1 MSFRQTYKGIFQF
14 KDQAALER
22 AMAENQAEAM
32 GADALGLQDCYYSEG
47 VMLIDLDSVAS
58 VQLWEEMSVAIA
70 TLAMHASRGFL
81 YAVAYD
87 GGETGPRKEY
97 YEASADQDIHFPDS
111 PAVAAADDHFVMR
124 VGATYRYQV
133 HSEAGPSELH
143 WTVREE
149 QVGGE
154 TFYYFEDPDHFHM
167 RYNAYWEGFYSY
179 KQGGAVYAVTADNAT
194 ELADLVAEGAHR
206 LYRVYDNAGKPGEL
220 HLVINTDNDHFLI
233 FRQQEDTALDTPYG
247 HFAKCMKVEM
257 ELVHVMDSELYR
269 EKQVQYFAPG
279 IGMVQWEKGK
289 TKAVLS
295 TIQNG

>member
-58 VQLWEEMSVAIA
+58 LQLWEEMSVAMA

-87 GGETGPRKEY
+87 GGETGPRKEF
-97 YEASADQDIHFPDS
+97 YEASAYEDIHYPES
-111 PAVAAADDHFVMR
+111 PAVAASQDYFPMR
-124 VGATYRYQV
+124 VGATYTYQV
-133 HSEAGPSELH
+133 QSENGASELQ
-143 WTVREE
+143 WTVREDKVE
-149 QVGGE
+149 GE
-154 TFYYFEDPDHFHM
+154 TFYYFEDPEHHHM

-179 KQGGAVYAVTADNAT
+179 KKGGAVYAVTATDRN
-194 ELADLVAEGAHR
+194 ELADIVALGIHAKH
-206 LYRVYDNAGKPGEL
+206 RVYDNAGRPGDL
-220 HLVINTDNDHFLI
+220 LLAINMDSDHFLI
-233 FRQQEDTALDTPYG
+233 FRQHENASLDTPAG
-247 HFAKCMKVEM
+247 HYADCMKVEM
-257 ELVHVMDSELYR
+257 ELLHVMESDLYR

-279 IGMVQWEKGK
+279 VGMVQWEKGN
-289 TKAVLS
+289 TKVMLASVS
-295 TIQNG
+295 